1 MWWWLKLE
9 LMPMYD
15 RSYSIW
21 YPLHEKFISWEEN
34 KSSIMHK
41 LPISEEEYYPG
52 IKVVYTTKCNKLKEF
67 YY

>member
-1 MWWWLKLE
+1 
-9 LMPMYD
+9 
-15 RSYSIW
+15 
-21 YPLHEKFISWEEN
+21 
-34 KSSIMHK
+34 MHK

>member
-1 MWWWLKLE
+1 M
-9 LMPMYD
+9 
-15 RSYSIW
+15 
-21 YPLHEKFISWEEN
+21 ISVAWEIYFLRRD

-41 LPISEEEYYPG
+41 LPISEEEYFSEEEYYPG